1 MKNKIISI
9 ISIYGVLAASNAFSQ
24 NDGMSY
30 PYISSTE
37 RKKFITENYE
47 KIQINQTEQ
56 EVKEILG
63 TPDDILSLYEPKIK
77 KPKKI
82 GFTFWYILQRLK
94 SRRPE
99 CHGLA
104 RGYLQE
110 NGSQNE
116 RVEKIV
122 RISFDLKGK
131 VIAIDQ
137 WGLKIQTP

>member
-56 EVKEILG
+56 EVKQILG
-63 TPDDILSLYEPKIK
+63 TPDDILPLYEPKIK
-77 KPKKI
+77 KPKKN

-94 SRRPE
+94 K
-99 CHGLA
+99 
-104 RGYLQE
+104 

-116 RVEKIV
+116 RAEKIV

-137 WGLKIQTP
+137 WGLKTQTP